1 MGEGFPSR
9 YPLPV
14 NAEEPT
20 FFESRAAFRKWLT
33 ENGEGV
39 PVLWIGFYKNGSGRP
54 SVTYEEAV
62 EESLCFGWI
71 DGVRYS
77 IDKDAFRQRF
87 TPRTAKSN
95 WSAVNI
101 KRAEALIE
109 QGLMTEA
116 GMREFAKRDEVGAA
130 YSYELRRDG
139 LSPEYEARF
148 KAQPEAWAF
157 FEKQA
162 PWYKRTAGFWVMD
175 AKREET
181 RERRLATLIA
191 DSAAGR
197 RIGLLSRPGQ
207 QS

>member
-1 MGEGFPSR
+1 MNP
-9 YPLPV
+9 
-14 NAEEPT
+14 EEPT
-20 FFESRAAFRKWLT
+20 FFESRAAFRQWLA
-33 ENGEGV
+33 ENGEGA
-39 PVLWIGFYKNGSGRP
+39 PVLWVGFYKKASGRP

-71 DGVRYS
+71 DGVRYT

-87 TPRTAKSN
+87 TPRKAKSN

-116 GMREFAKRDEVGAA
+116 GMREFAKRDEQAAA
-130 YSYELRRDG
+130 YSYEQRRDG
-139 LSPEYEARF
+139 LSPEYETQF

-162 PWYKRTAGFWVMD
+162 PWYRRSASFWVMD

-207 QS
+207 G

>member
-1 MGEGFPSR
+1 MNP
-9 YPLPV
+9 
-14 NAEEPT
+14 EEPT
-20 FFESRAAFRKWLT
+20 FFKSRADFRQWLA

-39 PVLWIGFYKNGSGRP
+39 PVLWVGFYKKASGRP

-71 DGVRYS
+71 DGVRYT
-77 IDKDAFRQRF
+77 IDKDSFRQRF
-87 TPRTAKSN
+87 TPRKAKSN

-101 KRAEALIE
+101 KRAEALIAH
-109 QGLMTEA
+109 GLMTEA
-116 GMREFAKRDEVGAA
+116 GMREFAKRDEQAA
-130 YSYELRRDG
+130 SYSYERYRDG

-162 PWYKRTAGFWVMD
+162 PWYQRTASFWVMD

-181 RERRLATLIA
+181 RKRRLATLIE
-191 DSAAGR
+191 DSAAGH

-207 QS
+207 ANGASTK

>member
-1 MGEGFPSR
+1 MNP
-9 YPLPV
+9 
-14 NAEEPT
+14 EEPT

-39 PVLWIGFYKNGSGRP
+39 PVLWIGFYKKASGRP

-101 KRAEALIE
+101 KRAEALIA

-116 GMREFAKRDEVGAA
+116 GMREFAKRDAQAAA
-130 YSYELRRDG
+130 YSYEQRRDG

-162 PWYKRTAGFWVMD
+162 PWYRRAAGFWVMD

-181 RERRLATLIA
+181 RERRLANLIA

-207 QS
+207 PSP